1 MKSPTSIALALG
13 LLTTAAHAEIG
24 CVADFSAFR
33 QESMTVE
40 IKPAAQEGRFDAIVN
55 GRTTHA
61 ALQPLDETIRPGL
74 NFAVDAY
81 GSEVKQFNSAERSL
95 VHLHRLSETPATRD
109 LIKLPFA
116 PADVRRIK
124 TFDLVGKMD
133 KFGGQVLMEAFD
145 ERGASLGKVVRRAF
159 VAACR

>member
-1 MKSPTSIALALG
+1 MKAASALALS
-13 LLTTAAHAEIG
+13 LLTTAAHADIS
-24 CVADFSAFR
+24 CVADFSAFG
-33 QESMTVE
+33 QGSMTVE
-40 IKPAAQEGRFDAIVN
+40 IKPAALEGRFDAVVN

-61 ALQPLDETIRPGL
+61 GMLPVDETIRPGL

-81 GSEVKQFNSAERSL
+81 GSEFKQFNSAERSL
-95 VHLHRLSETPATRD
+95 VHLHRLSEAPSTRD

-145 ERGASLGKVVRRAF
+145 ERGASLGKVVRRAL
-159 VAACR
+159 VATCR

>member
-1 MKSPTSIALALG
+1 MKSPTSIALALS

-55 GRTTHA
+55 GRTTNA
-61 ALQPLDETIRPGL
+61 GMQPVDETIRPGL

-81 GSEVKQFNSAERSL
+81 GSEFKQLNSAERSL
-95 VHLHRLSETPATRD
+95 VHLYRLSETPATRD
-109 LIKLPFA
+109 LIKLPFT

-124 TFDLVGKMD
+124 TFDLIGKMD

-145 ERGASLGKVVRRAF
+145 DRGVSLGKVVRRAF
-159 VAACR
+159 VATCR

>member
-1 MKSPTSIALALG
+1 
-13 LLTTAAHAEIG
+13 
-24 CVADFSAFR
+24 
-33 QESMTVE
+33 MTVE

-61 ALQPLDETIRPGL
+61 GMQPVDETVRPGL
-74 NFAVDAY
+74 NFAVDSY
-81 GSEVKQFNSAERSL
+81 SSEFKQFNSAERSL
-95 VHLHRLSETPATRD
+95 VHLHSLSETPATRD

-124 TFDLVGKMD
+124 TFDLIGKTD

-145 ERGASLGKVVRRAF
+145 ERGASLGKVVRRVF
-159 VAACR
+159 VAICR